1 MLDRGT
7 LSPTPSTEDEER
19 FQNTLR
25 PRTLAEF
32 IGQAGEKRKL
42 DIAIRAAKLR
52 REPLEHVL
60 LSGPPGLGKTT
71 LSVIISHEMGGT
83 LVSTSGPALEKTLD
97 LMGMLT
103 KL

>member
-1 MLDRGT
+1 MLDRGA
-7 LSPTPSTEDEER
+7 LSSTPSTEDEER

-32 IGQAGEKRKL
+32 IGQEGEKRKL

-60 LSGPPGLGKTT
+60 LSGPPGLPSPACHWKKEAPPPCPRPPERGRGA
-71 LSVIISHEMGGT
+71 GG
-83 LVSTSGPALEKTLD
+83 AQQ
-97 LMGMLT
+97 
-103 KL
+103 